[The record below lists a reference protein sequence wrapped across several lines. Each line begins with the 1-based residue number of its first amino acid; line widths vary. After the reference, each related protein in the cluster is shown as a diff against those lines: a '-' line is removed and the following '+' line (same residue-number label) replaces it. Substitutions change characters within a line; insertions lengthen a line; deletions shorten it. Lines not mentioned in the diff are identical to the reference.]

1 MNVEVSDLKLPAL
14 DLQLSAKV
22 QKSQLRAPGKLT
34 LLAGIPQRALLSAM
48 SKRYGRVELQFT
60 LTGRLDDPNFSL
72 NEDAATRMASAL
84 AQTLGV
90 SMGGVVEGV
99 GSVIKGLLGR

>member
-1 MNVEVSDLKLPAL
+1 MQKNQLK
-14 DLQLSAKV
+14 
-22 QKSQLRAPGKLT
+22 APGKLT
-34 LLAGIPQRALLSAM
+34 LSGLELNENTLFAGIPQRALLSAM
-48 SKRYGRVELQFT
+48 SKRDGRVEVHFT
-60 LTGRLDDPNFSL
+60 LAGRLDDPNFSL
-72 NEDAATRMASAL
+72 NENITTRVASAL